1 MADLF
6 RFMVLRAP
14 DQVDP
19 GDTILIDPSSQSK
32 LRSGLRAAARSAAPQ
47 AAMND
52 VALEFIA
59 SDNAFVRSP
68 NSLSHG
74 ATLLAVTDVFENPA
88 RRRSG
93 SEKLSKLIHS
103 LFPKLA
109 HTVKENSFLD
119 DKSRIQDS
127 IVALQLTPTPQSP
140 SIASLIKLSQAVNLV
155 ERVAGGDS
163 SVDEPGALANAASR
177 IVVLP
182 SDIFPVASQLVRQDP
197 QPSQAAADERAAAV
211 QGRADLEKR
220 VADLNETILAV
231 HNILAVNSLPPE
243 ANYAPPG
250 PSVAI
255 HAESAVLK
263 RVSNAAPAAKPFAS
277 LAAAASMQPLSPVV
291 QSVLSGLNL
300 DLTTTPLSFVS
311 ERLSSE
317 LSKTVNLFGPAGI
330 GLPPPDPFHDV
341 SAPLEW
347 WNFPP
352 NVLPGPPTSH
362 GTVLPAGIA
371 DLLVVREHVLR
382 YESGEIAFVENIAK
396 GETFKRQTQRKNTT
410 ENSTLTTTIS
420 GSQTERDLQS
430 SDRFSLQ
437 TQSQKTIDE
446 NTALVPGVGSSDAY
460 GPLVDAGGSTQQ
472 SLSQATAYAQTVTSR
487 AVSKVAQSTQT
498 EVLQRTTS
506 EFDENVEHNFDNSK
520 TGASDQIVVYQ
531 WLDKIVQAK
540 VFSYGKRTLYDFV
553 VPEPAVFIAYSMRKW
568 QPELAALKK
577 PTLFPLQ
584 PADLSTDPKNANYY
598 QYWATG
604 YGASSVQPPPEPK
617 IIIARAYGD
626 KGSDPQGGSGTLLF
640 TGITAKEPIDIQLG
654 YQAVSAVVDVQWGGG
669 APNTWVSVIIGSQ
682 YFQFDQNTAPNS
694 SSLPLSLEV
703 SQIPVSIITW
713 NIGVY
718 TVNLE
723 ITCTPTA
730 QSIAQWQTRA
740 HDAIL
745 QASRDRL
752 AEYEDQFNR
761 LSAALQVKAAASSAE
776 EKRTLI
782 KAELEKSCITI
793 LSNQHFDALGDIEYS
808 PWGPD
813 AIPQL
818 FLPNVDPVGRYIR
831 FFEQAFEW
839 DQMLYR
845 YYPYFWGRK
854 KYWNDRLQL
863 DDADPDFAAFLRAG
877 AARITLPVRKGYE
890 VAVATFMTSG
900 QIPTEGESLS
910 VAAGLY
916 VPFFVEMMGTEGGPD
931 TAVPYGDPPLEW
943 EVRVPT
949 NLVKIRTTS
958 TLPRWKQNVD
968 AQGRVTYEALPGDSV
983 TP

>member
-32 LRSGLRAAARSAAPQ
+32 LRSSLRAAAHSAAPP
-47 AAMND
+47 AAMNG

-59 SDNAFVRSP
+59 SDNAFVKSP
-68 NSLSHG
+68 DSLAHG
-74 ATLLAVTDVFENPA
+74 ATLLAVTSVFENPA
-88 RRRSG
+88 RRKYG
-93 SEKLSKLIHS
+93 SEQLSAVIHS
-103 LFPKLA
+103 LFPNLA

-127 IVALQLTPTPQSP
+127 IVALQLAPTPQSP
-140 SIASLIKLSQAVNLV
+140 LVASLIKLSQAVNLV

-163 SVDEPGALANAASR
+163 SVDKPGALANAANR

-182 SDIFPVASQLVRQDP
+182 SDIFPIASQLVRQDP
-197 QPSQAAADERAAAV
+197 QPSQAAADERVATV
-211 QGRADLEKR
+211 QDRADLEKR
-220 VADLNETILAV
+220 VADLNETLLAV

-243 ANYAPPG
+243 ANYAPLG
-250 PSVAI
+250 PSVAM

-277 LAAAASMQPLSPVV
+277 LAAVASIQPLSPVV

-311 ERLSSE
+311 DRLSSE
-317 LSKTVNLFGPAGI
+317 LSKIGNLFGRAII
-330 GLPPPDPFHDV
+330 GLPPDPFHDV
-341 SAPLEW
+341 SAPQEW

-410 ENSTLTTTIS
+410 ENSTLTTTFS

-472 SLSQATAYAQTVTSR
+472 SLSQAAAYAQTVTSR

-506 EFDENVEHNFDNSK
+506 EFDENVEHDFDNSK

-568 QPELAALKK
+568 QPELAALLK

-584 PADLSTDPKNANYY
+584 PSDLSTDPENANYY

-604 YGASSVQPPPEPK
+604 YGASGVQPPPEPK
-617 IIIARAYGD
+617 ITIAKAYGD
-626 KGSDPQGGSGTLLF
+626 RGSDPQGDSGTVLF
-640 TGITAKEPIDIQLG
+640 TGISAKEKFDIPAG
-654 YQAVSAVVDVQWGGG
+654 YQAVSAVVDMIRFGDL
-669 APNTWVSVIIGSQ
+669 PNTLVTVIIGSQ
-682 YFQFDQNTAPNS
+682 YFQFDGSKAQNSPS
-694 SSLPLSLEV
+694 KPLSGEV
-703 SQIPVSIITW
+703 LQIPVNIVTW
-713 NIGVY
+713 NVGVY
-718 TVNLE
+718 AVNIE
-723 ITCTPTA
+723 ITCTPTS

-740 HDAIL
+740 HDTIL

-752 AEYEDQFNR
+752 AEYEDRFNR
-761 LSAALQVKAAASSAE
+761 LSAALQVKAAAGSAE
-776 EKRTLI
+776 EKQTLI

-808 PWGPD
+808 PWGP
-813 AIPQL
+813 AAVPQL

-854 KYWNDRLQL
+854 QYWNDRLQL

-877 AARITLPVRKGYE
+877 AARITVPVRKGYE

-900 QIPTEGESLS
+900 QIPTEADSLS

-916 VPFFVEMMGTEGGPD
+916 VPFVVEAMGIEGGPD
-931 TAVPYGDPPLEW
+931 TAVPYGNPPLEW

-949 NLVKIRTTS
+949 NLVKIRTTP
-958 TLPRWKQNVD
+958 TLPSWKQNLD
-968 AQGRVTYEALPGDSV
+968 AQGRVTYAPLPGDPV
-983 TP
+983 MP